1 MSAITLDTESHG
13 ETSLQDDEEEEEQ
26 TAMEGANL
34 GFQCRVNRFTV
45 LTAMIMW
52 MVGKTKHANKQYKKA
67 MAFLNAVKEKKA
79 KDITQ
84 QDRECIEACECK

>member
-1 MSAITLDTESHG
+1 MTLDTESHG
-13 ETSLQDDEEEEEQ
+13 DMSIQDEDEEDEQ
-26 TAMEGANL
+26 AAMEGANL

-67 MAFLNAVKEKKA
+67 LAFLNAIKEKKA
-79 KDITQ
+79 KDITA